1 MCFVLSEN
9 LLDSAPSMQL
19 LLSLKTL
26 QKTSGFGRCISKIND
41 TSFINSIKSITSR
54 IGWFKFIYSAFVV
67 IKVIY
72 VCNLLYHNNG
82 NPAYVITYP
91 VHNMTFFYYLRH
103 LVPIHWQTRNLLTL
117 GYFFCIWPVNY
128 AVCV

>member
-41 TSFINSIKSITSR
+41 TSFINAIKIITLR
-54 IGWFKFIYSAFVV
+54 IAWLNAIYSANVL
-67 IKVIY
+67 IKDISI
-72 VCNLLYHNNG
+72 CNLLHDNTG
-82 NPAYVITYP
+82 HPAYIITYP
-91 VHNMTFFYYLRH
+91 VRNMTFSALS
-103 LVPIHWQTRNLLTL
+103 
-117 GYFFCIWPVNY
+117 
-128 AVCV
+128 ASA